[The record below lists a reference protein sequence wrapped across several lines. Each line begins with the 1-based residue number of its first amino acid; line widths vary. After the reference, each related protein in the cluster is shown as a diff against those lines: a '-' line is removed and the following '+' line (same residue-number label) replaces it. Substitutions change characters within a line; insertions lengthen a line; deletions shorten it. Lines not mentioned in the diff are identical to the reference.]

1 MTAQK
6 LDKKEW
12 KPFFEGVS
20 KVLPAKEA
28 EIEVLSLN
36 IGDQVEAEWLRLLGL
51 TYDPKDDL
59 LDVALDGLDHL
70 IQKPRE
76 IYVEDG
82 GVGLASLAVVDA
94 EGARH
99 IIKLRDPMAL
109 PRPQET
115 RLEN

>member
-1 MTAQK
+1 MTARK

-12 KPFFEGVS
+12 TPFFEGVS
-20 KVLPAKEA
+20 KMLGAKEA

-36 IGDQVEAEWLRLLGL
+36 IGDQVEAEWLRLIGV

-59 LDVALDGLDHL
+59 LDVALEGLDHL

-76 IYVEDG
+76 IYLEDG
-82 GVGLASLAVVDA
+82 GIGLASLAVIDA

-99 IIKLRDPMAL
+99 IIKLREPFAL
-109 PRPQET
+109 PGPQDV
-115 RLEN
+115 R